1 MKNTLRSNRV
11 LVMLVLLALWPK
23 PLPSEDVASRIVRL
37 HTRFDELVDRDAAI
51 EKIAHGFQ
59 WLEGPVWDRRRNA
72 LLFSDIPQNS
82 VFRWTRA
89 EGTSLF
95 LRPSGY
101 TGSAPFTGP
110 EPGSNGLTFDAEGRL
125 VLAQHG
131 DRRVVRREHD
141 GKFTVLAARY
151 EGKRLNSPNDVV
163 FDAKG
168 NLYFTDPPFGLPG
181 TFDDPG
187 KELAFQGVYRLS
199 RDGKLTLLTKE
210 LRAPNGIAFSPDEK
224 TLYVTDVD
232 PKRSAW
238 LAFEVKSDGTLGKPR
253 VLRDVTEERKKSP
266 GGPDGIKVD
275 KRGNLFGA
283 APGGVWVMA
292 PDGALL
298 GKIELGVKTGNVAF
312 GEDGRTLFITASDAV
327 YRVRLKTRGATSGR

>member
-1 MKNTLRSNRV
+1 MKNTLRSIRV
-11 LVMLVLLALWPK
+11 LGMLVFLLSLWPN
-23 PLPSEDVASRIVRL
+23 PLPGEQRSPRIVRVDA
-37 HTRFDELVDRDAAI
+37 RFDELIGRGAPI
-51 EKIAHGFQ
+51 EKIADGFQ
-59 WLEGPVWDRRRNA
+59 WLEGPMWDRRGGA
-72 LLFSDIPQNS
+72 LLFSDIPENS

-110 EPGSNGLTFDAEGRL
+110 EPGSNGLTFDPEGRL

-141 GKFTVLAARY
+141 GSFTVLAARF

-163 FDAKG
+163 FDSQG
-168 NLYFTDPPFGLPG
+168 NLYFTDPPYGLPG
-181 TFDDPG
+181 KFDDPA
-187 KELAFQGVYRLS
+187 KELPFQGVYRLS

-210 LRAPNGIAFSPDEK
+210 LLAPNGIAFSPDEK

-238 LAFEVKSDGTLGKPR
+238 LAFDVQPDGTLGKSR
-253 VLRDVTEERKKSP
+253 VLRDVTEERKKTP
-266 GGPDGIKVD
+266 GGPDGVKVD
-275 KRGNLFGA
+275 ERGNLFGA

-292 PDGALL
+292 PDGTLL
-298 GKIELGVKTGNVAF
+298 GKIQLGVKTGNVAF

-327 YRVRLKTRGATSGR
+327 YRVRLKTRGARFR